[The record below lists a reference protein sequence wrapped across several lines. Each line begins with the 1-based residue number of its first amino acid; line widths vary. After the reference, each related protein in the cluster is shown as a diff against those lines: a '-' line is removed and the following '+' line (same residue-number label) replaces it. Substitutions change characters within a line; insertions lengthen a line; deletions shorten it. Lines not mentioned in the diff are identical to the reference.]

1 MILKRRVAIVGAGW
15 SGFRSIS
22 PDLSYKELMYDAA
35 VQAYEDAGIDPRRDV
50 DSFVT
55 VGEDYHEG
63 ISIFDE
69 YVPDQLGALHRPV
82 QTIAGEGIHG
92 LAASVMQIL
101 TGQLDV
107 LVVEAHSK
115 ASNILTLPYILAF
128 AFDPVY
134 NRPLNVHPS
143 YVAGMDMLRYLA
155 DTDTPHEACATVVTK
170 NRGNALRNPLAA
182 YGATLS
188 IDDVLASQPIAEPL
202 TRLECAGP
210 ADGAIVFVLASGK
223 TALSLTDSPIWI
235 RGIGWA
241 NDTFTLENRPWGDA
255 RYARAAGEMAFQN
268 AGIKSP
274 RQEIDFAE
282 IDDTYA
288 YKELQHLEA
297 LGLCPAG
304 GAGEWTLAGETQL
317 EGGLPVNPSGGAL
330 GQGHLLDATGL
341 ARVLEVVLQL
351 RGQAGPRQIE
361 DAEVGLA
368 FGWRGVP
375 TTGGAAVVLSN

>member
-92 LAASVMQIL
+92 LAAAVMQIL

-107 LVVEAHSK
+107 LIVEAHSK
-115 ASNILTLPYILAF
+115 ASNITTLPYVTTF
-128 AFDPVY
+128 AFDPIY
-134 NRPLNVHPS
+134 NRPLNAHPS
-143 YVAGMDMLRYLA
+143 YVAGLDMLRYLV
-155 DTDTPHEACATVVTK
+155 DTGTAHEACAAVVAK
-170 NRGNALRNPLAA
+170 NRSNALRNPLAA

-188 IDDVLASQPIAEPL
+188 VDDVLGSAPISEPL
-202 TRLECAGP
+202 TRLECADH
-210 ADGAIVFVLASGK
+210 ADGAIVLVLASGK
-223 TALSLTDSPIWI
+223 TALALTDRPIWI

-241 NDTFTLENRPWGDA
+241 NDSFSLENRPWGDA
-255 RYARAAGEMAFQN
+255 QYARAAGEMAIRN

-274 RQEIDFAE
+274 RQEIDVAE
-282 IDDTYA
+282 VDDTFA
-288 YKELQHLEA
+288 YKELQHLGA
-297 LGLCPAG
+297 LGLCPEG
-304 GAGEWTLAGETQL
+304 SAGEWTLAGETEL
-317 EGGLPVNPSGGAL
+317 GGALPVNPSGGAL

-351 RGQAGPRQIE
+351 RGEAGPRQID